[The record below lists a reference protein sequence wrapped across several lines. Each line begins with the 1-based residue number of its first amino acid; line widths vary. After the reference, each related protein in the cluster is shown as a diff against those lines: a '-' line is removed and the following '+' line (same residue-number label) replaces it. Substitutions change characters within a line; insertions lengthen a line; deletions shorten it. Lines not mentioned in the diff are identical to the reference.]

1 MAKADNKMVNDL
13 HYEGIKFH
21 VIKKDFCKIARLN
34 KKMMFTL
41 MYFTMKMI

>member
-1 MAKADNKMVNDL
+1 MSKADNKMVNDL